1 MKGNKENWKKKL
13 PLYIL
18 IAFLVATIAY
28 IFIAPVYIIKN
39 IQEDSKKP
47 KEERVYSTSP

>member
-1 MKGNKENWKKKL
+1 MKGNWKKRL

-28 IFIAPVYIIKN
+28 IFIAPIYIIKN
-39 IQEDSKKP
+39 IEQDSKRP
-47 KEERVYSTSP
+47 KNERVYSTSP